1 MVLRKDKDLKR
12 FFSIGEVAKMLDL
25 PESTLRFWEREFEI
39 LRPQMDGKKG
49 SRRYTRADI
58 DVLRDIRFL
67 VKDQKMTLEG
77 ARAKL
82 KVKPKETSRQAEIIV
97 ELKEIRSELQRLKDA
112 FDGLN

>member
-12 FFSIGEVAKMLDL
+12 FYSIGEVAKMLDL

-39 LRPQMDGKKG
+39 LKPQVEGKKG
-49 SRRYTRADI
+49 SRKYTRADL

-77 ARAKL
+77 ARKKL
-82 KVKPKETSRQAEIIV
+82 KVKPKETSRQAEILV
-97 ELKEIRSELQRLKDA
+97 ELKEIRDELQQLKDA
-112 FDGLN
+112 FDSLG